1 MGTMSALQKP
11 QTDPATKRS
20 LSYVWQRVLITNHDF
35 LSTRLGDRI
44 YRWTFLFNSELLE
57 QSKHLTDAAEMLVQ
71 QKMDKLK
78 GAYNE
83 AIDNLKAVSS
93 QLTDLPATDLIKKVD
108 QIVS

>member
-1 MGTMSALQKP
+1 M
-11 QTDPATKRS
+11 
-20 LSYVWQRVLITNHDF
+20 
-35 LSTRLGDRI
+35 
-44 YRWTFLFNSELLE
+44 
-57 QSKHLTDAAEMLVQ
+57 TDAAEMLVQ

-83 AIDNLKAVSS
+83 AIDNLKALSS